1 MRHVLRIGVPVV
13 LFSGLLLL
21 SPLKAQQPTGQYP
34 HPHSQ
39 AMPQR
44 GGTMDFDKMMAD
56 MKASDARLQMMTMKM
71 KSAQGD
77 AKVMAMQDVVDELVT
92 NQLQMHQHMMMM
104 HDTMMG
110 TGTAPK

>member
-1 MRHVLRIGVPVV
+1 MRALLKIGIPAV

-21 SPLKAQQPTGQYP
+21 SPLKAQQPATRDQN
-34 HPHSQ
+34 PHSQ

-44 GGTMDFDKMMAD
+44 GGTMDFNKIMAD
-56 MKASDARLQMMTMKM
+56 MKASDTRLQGLTMKM

-77 AKVMAMQDVVDELVT
+77 AKVMAMQDVVDELVQ

-104 HDTMMG
+104 HDNMM
-110 TGTAPK
+110 GTAPK

>member
-1 MRHVLRIGVPVV
+1 MRHVLRIGVPAL

-34 HPHSQ
+34 RQHGQ

-44 GGTMDFDKMMAD
+44 GTMDFDKMMAD
-56 MKASDARLQMMTMKM
+56 MKASDARLQTMTMKM
-71 KSAQGD
+71 QSAQGD
-77 AKVMAMQDVVDELVT
+77 AKVMAMQDVVNELVT